1 MQLSLEL
8 KKAIENNAFTA
19 IATHL
24 SSGEIQNH
32 LMWIDYKDD
41 SLLINT
47 EKGRKKTLNIR
58 ENNSITLVVFEP
70 SAMYSSWEIRGRV
83 IEIIDD
89 QTANEHIDKLS
100 NRYTNHPYA
109 REGSISWEE
118 AGIKDRELW
127 IIEIDRLNSMIR
139 SQVKS
144 EPEWNFK

>member
-8 KKAIENNAFTA
+8 KKAIDNNAFTA

-100 NRYTNHPYA
+100 NRYTNNPYA

-127 IIEIDRLNSMIR
+127 IVEIDRLNSMIR
-139 SQVKS
+139 PQAKS
-144 EPEWNFK
+144 EPE

>member
-8 KKAIENNAFTA
+8 KKAIDNNAFTA

-32 LMWIDYKDD
+32 LMWVDYKDD

-83 IEIIDD
+83 VEIIEDH
-89 QTANEHIDKLS
+89 TPNEHIDKLS
-100 NRYTNHPYA
+100 NRYIKHPYA
-109 REGSISWEE
+109 REDGISWEE

-127 IIEIDRLNSMIR
+127 IIEVDRLNSMIR
-139 SQVKS
+139 PQAKS
-144 EPEWNFK
+144 EPE